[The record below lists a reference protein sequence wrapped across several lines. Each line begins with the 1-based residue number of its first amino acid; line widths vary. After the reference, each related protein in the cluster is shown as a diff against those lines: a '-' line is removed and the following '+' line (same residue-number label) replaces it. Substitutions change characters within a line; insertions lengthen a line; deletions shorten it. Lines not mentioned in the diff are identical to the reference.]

1 VVKAWQ
7 VAREE
12 LIFNLGQWSFVIS
25 TLLMVVVFAAAGA
38 APRLRSAAEE
48 SPLADMET
56 IFVVETVVT
65 TPTGLVDYSGLV
77 RELPAEQSLFA
88 FEDEAAAQAALNAG
102 EIEGYYVIAADF
114 MESGAVTQVSA
125 DPQLLV
131 ATDGA
136 VRQLIV
142 NNLIAT
148 AGVPFLAER
157 LQTPAVMINEGPPLV
172 EVSFVPAD
180 LDLSVLSAALLV
192 SLLFTYIINGSGA
205 LLLRAFQRE
214 AEAGVLEVVIT
225 SVTPAQFIGGKL
237 LGLSILVLI
246 QAGLTLLSGLLVYG
260 QNPDGSGPAGL
271 PPEVIP
277 VVVLYL
283 LFGYLAY
290 SGLMLAIASLWPL
303 MAESTQLQ
311 FFFRFALLT
320 PLIGAVFILPDADG
334 PLAVVLTMVPIAS
347 PLLMPFRVLITAVPT
362 WQIGVSLLLLLLWA
376 WFLLWLST
384 RLFRAHGLLTGRTP
398 MLRAVW
404 WALAGR

>member
-1 VVKAWQ
+1 
-7 VAREE
+7 
-12 LIFNLGQWSFVIS
+12 
-25 TLLMVVVFAAAGA
+25 
-38 APRLRSAAEE
+38 
-48 SPLADMET
+48 
-56 IFVVETVVT
+56 
-65 TPTGLVDYSGLV
+65 
-77 RELPAEQSLFA
+77 
-88 FEDEAAAQAALNAG
+88 
-102 EIEGYYVIAADF
+102 
-114 MESGAVTQVSA
+114 
-125 DPQLLV
+125 LV

-362 WQIGVSLLLLLLWA
+362 WQIGLSLLLLLAWA

-404 WALAGR
+404 LALAGR